1 MKILSFVIGCLILQG
16 IFVSISCNTLKQK
29 EYASPPGYDFTSAEK
44 ILLLSNL
51 EEISGI
57 AFIPDHDSLLM
68 AVNDE
73 EGKMYSIN
81 INEPKLRREPIKFA
95 KAGDYEDI
103 AFAGAKWQVLQS
115 NGAIHSVELENTL
128 VDDAVSRKILPKGEY
143 EGMASVDDKL
153 VVICKECPDN
163 KETEATIYTINTS
176 NDSLVVEKSQ
186 VINFVETGNKKNKKF
201 QASAL
206 ARHPITGEWFIL
218 SHLKCSLA
226 ITDEHFNLKKIISLR
241 RSQFTQPEGIA
252 FAPNGDLLIS
262 NEGDGASGY
271 ILRFNYLN

>member
-1 MKILSFVIGCLILQG
+1 
-16 IFVSISCNTLKQK
+16 
-29 EYASPPGYDFTSAEK
+29 
-44 ILLLSNL
+44 
-51 EEISGI
+51 
-57 AFIPDHDSLLM
+57 M

-73 EGKMYSIN
+73 EGKMYTIN
-81 INEPKLRREPIKFA
+81 LNEPKQPRDAIKFA

-103 AFAGAKWQVLQS
+103 AYAGAKWQILQS
-115 NGAIHSVELENTL
+115 NGSIHSVDLENTL
-128 VDDAVSRKILPKGEY
+128 VDDAVSKKILPKGEY

-163 KETEATIYTINTS
+163 KETEATIFTINTAK
-176 NDSLVVEKSQ
+176 DSLVVEKSQ
-186 VINFVETGNKKNKKF
+186 VINFGETGNKKNKKF

-206 ARHPITGEWFIL
+206 AKHPISGEWFIL

-226 ITDEHFNLKKIISLR
+226 ITDEKFNLKQVIPLR

-252 FAPNGDLLIS
+252 FAPNGDLFIS